1 MAPTRLTVCAHGRC
15 SVFMETWTSR
25 VLEVCGKACNAEP
38 SPNAR
43 ACGRTEKSAINQ
55 RYRAVY
61 DVSTNDMCCVYPVR
75 TCAVRPTLSIVT
87 KRLTATALCRA
98 SAINRNTRL
107 SGVQLYHAACDA
119 PWYSSLSCMYSC
131 KCNTDTTS
139 RHLRTYHDGLT
150 AARNFSNEDR

>member
-43 ACGRTEKSAINQ
+43 VRADERKNQQ

-107 SGVQLYHAACDA
+107 TLSRERSTMPHAMLHGTA
-119 PWYSSLSCMYSC
+119 LSAVCTAVSV
-131 KCNTDTTS
+131 TLTQ
-139 RHLRTYHDGLT
+139 RHVTYGPR
-150 AARNFSNEDR
+150 ARRSHCSP